1 MKNTKFVIIIV
12 VCVCVILGGYYY
24 LTNRNNAK
32 EEENITLTEIQELTT
47 KNLDKN
53 YPATPR
59 EVVKLYNRII
69 TCFYNDEYTDDEFYD
84 ASNPSNNGI
93 ASPVRLEWTI
103 SDEDYDVVKF
113 VNPSSGGDAYLQ
125 TVSGTTNPTVY
136 GNRAGAATIT
146 AAYHS
151 KKFSDTGAVVYDNVL
166 ATSTAAV
173 YVPINVNVER
183 KRGNTVLEEA
193 DLLKEGDLLIW
204 SCAS

>member
-69 TCFYNDEYTDDEFYD
+69 TCFYNDEYTDDELYD
-84 ASNPSNNGI
+84 LGDQARKLFDDELLENNP
-93 ASPVRLEWTI
+93 R
-103 SDEDYDVVKF
+103 DEYFK
-113 VNPSSGGDAYLQ
+113 N
-125 TVSGTTNPTVY
+125 
-136 GNRAGAATIT
+136 
-146 AAYHS
+146 
-151 KKFSDTGAVVYDNVL
+151 
-166 ATSTAAV
+166 
-173 YVPINVNVER
+173 
-183 KRGNTVLEEA
+183 
-193 DLLKEGDLLIW
+193 LKEDI
-204 SCAS
+204 SEYHDKK

>member
-69 TCFYNDEYTDDEFYD
+69 TCFYNDEYTDDELYD
-84 ASNPSNNGI
+84 LGDQARKLFDDELLENNPRDEYFKNLIEDNSEYHDKNKTI
-93 ASPVRLEWTI
+93 ASSAVD
-103 SDEDYDVVKF
+103 SSNDVEYKEVDGDDCAYVKASYF
-113 VNPSSGGDAYLQ
+113 
-125 TVSGTTNPTVY
+125 
-136 GNRAGAATIT
+136 I
-146 AAYHS
+146 
-151 KKFSDTGAVVYDNVL
+151 
-166 ATSTAAV
+166 
-173 YVPINVNVER
+173 
-183 KRGNTVLEEA
+183 
-193 DLLKEGDLLIW
+193 KEGSAYSRTYQMYVLRKDADGNWKILVFYQVNGD
-204 SCAS
+204 SSDDE